1 MLKFIPS
8 KDDIIT
14 KLRIENNDCKAL
26 NFELKNKLTKYKR
39 AFEIIKKHSK
49 VDYIENTNIND
60 LGKDYNLFICEIN
73 SIEDKEEYELLEEL
87 MKGEETKRI

>member
-14 KLRIENNDCKAL
+14 KLRIENDDCKAL

-39 AFEIIKKHSK
+39 ALDIFKRLLDDDFTYGFFADGMLLIDGSI
-49 VDYIENTNIND
+49 DIND
-60 LGKDYNLFICEIN
+60 DEK
-73 SIEDKEEYELLEEL
+73 ELLEEL
-87 MKGEETKRI
+87 MNCETSF